1 MKVDSSSP
9 SGEGGAVG
17 EGPADV
23 VIRFAGDSGDGIQLL
38 GGRFAKATAL
48 SGLDLATFPD
58 FPAEIRAPA
67 GTTYGVSAFQMR
79 FGSERTR
86 TSGDTADVLVALNPA
101 ALKVNLDRLKR
112 GGVIIADQTAFASA
126 RNLKLAGYAE
136 NPLESGV
143 LDGYR
148 VLAFDITTQ
157 TLEVA
162 KPLGLS
168 QKEAMRNRNMWAL
181 GLVCWMFRQP
191 VEATAEWLSAK
202 FAKAPDLAGAAVATL
217 KAGHAFGE
225 TAEISG
231 DVAVTLEPRLKREP
245 GTYRLVTGAEALSWG
260 LAAGVQLAGLEM
272 VLCSYPITPSS
283 PVLHQLANMRGLGVS
298 TFQAED
304 EIAAVSAALGAS
316 WAGRLGVTASS
327 GPGVA
332 LKTETLGLAIS
343 AELPLIVVDTQRAGP
358 STGMPTKTEQSDL
371 FIAVFGRNG
380 DAPMPVVS
388 ASSPGDCFDA
398 AIEAVRLAVKFMT
411 PVFLMSDGYI
421 ANSAEPWRL
430 PDLDALT
437 PFPVEFHRDT
447 EGFHPFRRDPDSLAR
462 VWAVPGTPGLEHRIG
477 GIEKDY
483 DSGHISY
490 DPANHQRMTDTRM
503 DKIARIAGAIPEQT
517 PDSGGASGELAILAW
532 GSTYGAVADA
542 ASRLRGQGRRV
553 SHIHLR
559 HLWPFP
565 RNLTSLLGQFDH
577 VLVPEMNTGQL
588 LTLLR
593 AQGLPR
599 AEGLNKVTGQPFAV
613 DEIMDAAN
621 RLLSERSRAGR
632 AMESVL

>member
-1 MKVDSSSP
+1 MKVDSSSLP
-9 SGEGGAVG
+9 QEGGAAG
-17 EGPADV
+17 EAAMDV

-48 SGLDLATFPD
+48 SGFDLATFPD

-79 FGSERTR
+79 FGSQRTR

-112 GGVIIADQTAFASA
+112 GGVIIADKTAFSA
-126 RNLKLAGYAE
+126 RNLKLAGYE
-136 NPLESGV
+136 QSPLETGE

-148 VLAFDITTQ
+148 VLAFDITGQ
-157 TLEVA
+157 TLERA
-162 KPLGLS
+162 KPIGLS

-181 GLVCWMFRQP
+181 GLVCWMFQQP
-191 VEATAEWLSAK
+191 LHATADWLNAK
-202 FAKAPDLAGAAVATL
+202 FEKTPNLADAAVGAL

-225 TAEISG
+225 TNEIPG
-231 DVAVTLEPRLKREP
+231 EMAVTVAPRLKREP

-260 LAAGVQLAGLEM
+260 LAAGAQLAELPM
-272 VLCSYPITPSS
+272 TLCSYPITPSS
-283 PVLHQLANMRGLGVS
+283 PVLHHMAGMRNLGVT

-304 EIAAVSAALGAS
+304 EIAAVGAALGAS
-316 WAGRLGVTASS
+316 YAGQVGVTASS

-371 FIAVFGRNG
+371 FVAVFGRNG

-388 ASSPGDCFDA
+388 ASSPADCFEA
-398 AIEAVRLAVKFMT
+398 AMEAVRLAVTYMT

-421 ANSAEPWRL
+421 ANSSEPWRL

-437 PFPVEFHRDT
+437 PFPVKYHQEK
-447 EGFHPFRRDPDSLAR
+447 EGFHPFLRHPDTLAR

-483 DSGHISY
+483 ETGHISY
-490 DPANHQRMTDTRM
+490 DPANHQRMTDIRAA
-503 DKIARIAGAIPEQT
+503 KVARIADAIPEQT
-517 PDSGGASGELAILAW
+517 PDSGEKTGEVAIVAW

-542 ASRLRGQGRRV
+542 AARLRGRGRRV

-565 RNLTSLLGQFDH
+565 RNLEALLNGFDH

-588 LTLLR
+588 LAVLR
-593 AQGLPR
+593 AYACPR
-599 AEGLNKVTGQPFAV
+599 ATGLNKVTGQPFAV
-613 DEIMDAAN
+613 DEITAAAE
-621 RLLSERSRAGR
+621 RLTSRSEA
-632 AMESVL
+632 AE